1 MFMSGLVIR
10 HGLIRG
16 SPVLYPRSA
25 PGRGSKLR
33 EHDEHKDPVAWSMS
47 MFPTT
52 SSVDLPD
59 RDNKETL
66 VVKEEETNDAGAFG
80 EVVVDVA
87 GSQKEP
93 SSSVYCVLLL
103 VVQIIAR
110 AASTCLRVE
119 HRETS
124 ELDF

>member
-1 MFMSGLVIR
+1 MSRLVIR

-93 SSSVYCVLLL
+93 SSSVLLL
-103 VVQIIAR
+103 LLL
-110 AASTCLRVE
+110 STAL
-119 HRETS
+119 
-124 ELDF
+124 LAPA